1 MSRDRFKQSFA
12 ADPSLSSKLF
22 DLLEIT
28 FPGIS
33 SLAECGRK
41 LGASWEAASTPF
53 IRFDEDIAI
62 THVGV
67 VEILMQM
74 MGQRMTVGG
83 IHAVATR
90 QGFRR
95 RGYYREVM
103 NEVLE
108 YCDQR
113 YETLVLTTSQPEF
126 YLPFGFRVVEEHI
139 FKVKYSSTGN
149 IDGWRKLDFADIED
163 VKLLHRLLETRVPVS
178 NIVGVFQEKAV
189 FCVNEGS
196 RPLYYAKDLDA
207 IACMEIEDNRL
218 HLFDLVTTQIFP
230 LQNILERI
238 PQAIEEVVIYFSPE
252 LLNVNNVQAFP
263 YILDDAMLM
272 VRGKFAAEK
281 QKFMLPRSARC

>member
-1 MSRDRFKQSFA
+1 MSCDRFKKSFA
-12 ADPSLSSKLF
+12 VDPSLSAKLF

-33 SLAECGRK
+33 SAAECGRK

-53 IRFDEDIAI
+53 IRFDDDQAT

-67 VEILMQM
+67 VEIPMQI
-74 MGQRMTVGG
+74 MGQRVTVGG

-108 YCDQR
+108 YCDQI

-139 FKVKYSSTGN
+139 FKVKCSSTGS
-149 IDGWRKLDFADIED
+149 IDGWRTLDFADVED
-163 VKLLHRLLETRVPVS
+163 LTLLHRLLETRVPVS
-178 NIVGVFQEKAV
+178 NIVGVVEEKAV
-189 FCVNEGS
+189 FLVNEGS

-207 IACMEIEDNRL
+207 IACMEIEDTRL
-218 HLFDLVTTQIFP
+218 HLFDLVTTQIYP
-230 LQNILERI
+230 LQKILDRI
-238 PQAIEEVVIYFSPE
+238 PQPIEEVLIYFSPE
-252 LLNVNNVQAFP
+252 LLNVKNVQAFP
-263 YILDDAMLM
+263 YVIDEAVLM
-272 VRGKFAAEK
+272 VRGKFAAEE

>member
-1 MSRDRFKQSFA
+1 M
-12 ADPSLSSKLF
+12 
-22 DLLEIT
+22 ENT

-33 SLAECGRK
+33 SAAECGRK

-53 IRFDEDIAI
+53 IRFDDDQAT

-67 VEILMQM
+67 VEIPMQI
-74 MGQRMTVGG
+74 MGQRVTVCG

-108 YCDQR
+108 YCDQI

-139 FKVKYSSTGN
+139 FKVKCSSTGS
-149 IDGWRKLDFADIED
+149 IDGWRTLDFADVED
-163 VKLLHRLLETRVPVS
+163 LTLLHRLLETRVPVS
-178 NIVGVFQEKAV
+178 NIVGVVEEKAV
-189 FCVNEGS
+189 FLVNEGS

-207 IACMEIEDNRL
+207 IACMEIEDTRL
-218 HLFDLVTTQIFP
+218 HLFDLVTTQIYP
-230 LQNILERI
+230 LQKILDRI
-238 PQAIEEVVIYFSPE
+238 PQPIEEVLIYFSPE
-252 LLNVNNVQAFP
+252 LLNVKNVQAFP
-263 YILDDAMLM
+263 YVIDEAVLM
-272 VRGKFAAEK
+272 VRGKFAAEE